1 MDIISQL
8 LTFLESLAN
17 DPVAYLVIFYIFC
30 ILAAIILPIPVEFG
44 LFLNPEVNILIKA
57 LVLGLGKA
65 TGAFLIFYLG
75 IKVEGPIR
83 RWSRKWEWFGKFVD
97 LMDRFVCKTRYIGL
111 YILLKHPLDD
121 RYRANLSILGIQQG
135 REGFGAEMVHSYEFP
150 CGRHSGSDCLRHLLG
165 LRDKIAL
172 SQTKSWIVGAGKRW
186 RFRAKVYNRNANST
200 IWFGKRAY
208 SRSLRSTKGTR

>member
-8 LTFLESLAN
+8 LAFLESVAS

-30 ILAAIILPIPVEFG
+30 VLAAIILPIPVEFG

-83 RWSRKWEWFGKFVD
+83 LWSRKWEWFRKFVD

-111 YILLKHPLDD
+111 YILLSIPLMTDTVPI
-121 RYRANLSILGIQQG
+121 YLFSVFNKEGKTLKPNWFTLTNFLAGITRALVVYIVFLVFAIK
-135 REGFGAEMVHSYEFP
+135 
-150 CGRHSGSDCLRHLLG
+150 LL
-165 LRDKIAL
+165 
-172 SQTKSWIVGAGKRW
+172 
-186 RFRAKVYNRNANST
+186 
-200 IWFGKRAY
+200 
-208 SRSLRSTKGTR
+208 

>member
-8 LTFLESLAN
+8 LDFLESLAN

-30 ILAAIILPIPVEFG
+30 VLAAIILPIPVEFG

-65 TGAFLIFYLG
+65 TGAALIFYLG

-83 RWSRKWEWFGKFVD
+83 NMSRRWEWFRRFVD

-111 YILLKHPLDD
+111 YILLSIPLMTDTVPIYLFSVFNKEGKALGP
-121 RYRANLSILGIQQG
+121 RWFTLTNFLAGVTRAMAVYIVFLI
-135 REGFGAEMVHSYEFP
+135 FGVK
-150 CGRHSGSDCLRHLLG
+150 LL
-165 LRDKIAL
+165 
-172 SQTKSWIVGAGKRW
+172 
-186 RFRAKVYNRNANST
+186 
-200 IWFGKRAY
+200 
-208 SRSLRSTKGTR
+208 